1 MAFSPPPP
9 PQAARAFVRQLFASG
24 GGKPVVVVTLLDD
37 PDSLAASL
45 EFLNEGGPASGVE
58 CLAQVVGRIQHVAVG
73 GLATGAAESVALGP
87 LAEGDFR
94 CVWACSDAKGRKYIW
109 SYDGQ
114 HRRLRR
120 GSPAALQDVFDEM
133 YPAPGT

>member
-9 PQAARAFVRQLFASG
+9 PQAARALVRQLSRSG
-24 GGKPVVVVTLLDD
+24 GRKPVVVATLLDD
-37 PDSLAASL
+37 PDSQAASL

-58 CLAQVVGRIQHVAVG
+58 CLVQIVGGIQHVAVG
-73 GLATGAAESVALGP
+73 GLATGATESVLVGP
-87 LAEGDFR
+87 LVKGDFR
-94 CVWACSDAKGRKYIW
+94 CVWACSDRKGRTYIW

-120 GSPAALQDVFDEM
+120 GQRAALQDVFDEM
-133 YPAPGT
+133 YP